1 MKMKIFGRVWHLF
14 FQSPRVIL
22 PHFLGKKFTRT
33 SALAF
38 LITREFNNVLLLHI
52 DISIDSS
59 FYFSTGRAVSPFLTR
74 EQCCGYVFKF
84 LDISFVNYGTMVTGS
99 SITWTRQMPHCSF
112 TWQPTTSYKS
122 CTSLARLNLRAVSVP
137 VIQQRV
143 LLYHSRVQEPPATS
157 FTSFPNQ
164 PWSHGAQVEGED
176 EMKIYPSCIITWNI
190 SD

>member
-1 MKMKIFGRVWHLF
+1 
-14 FQSPRVIL
+14 
-22 PHFLGKKFTRT
+22 
-33 SALAF
+33 
-38 LITREFNNVLLLHI
+38 
-52 DISIDSS
+52 
-59 FYFSTGRAVSPFLTR
+59 
-74 EQCCGYVFKF
+74 
-84 LDISFVNYGTMVTGS
+84 MVTGS

-112 TWQPTTSYKS
+112 TWQPTTPYKS

-190 SD
+190 TDLECLGLACPAFARDRFRPSFLTTFTISGYPWPLKSYSLNLDKHSRPGTMLCQISSKTRTKHADAAQLSRYV